1 MRLYHGRR
9 GGETSYSED
18 LKDRTKEVMAAIEEK
33 DIPGSDFLGWRRL
46 PEEGLDGIEELLE
59 RSESF
64 RKDID
69 VLLILGIGGSFL
81 GAKAVYEAL
90 APKFSPIEGCPEVL
104 FLGCDLSSE
113 ILEETLDYLEG
124 KSFGVNVI
132 SKSGKTLETA
142 AAFAFVEELLRR
154 RYPESWKERLVVT
167 TDPEK
172 GALRPFAK
180 AEDLLTYPVAEDVGG
195 RYSVLS
201 PVGLFPLAV
210 AGIDVK
216 ALLEGARDAKE
227 DVKRQGVDSDAAR
240 YAMDR
245 TIQRDAGKT
254 IEILATYDP
263 KAVGLGAWYAQ
274 LFGESEGKE
283 GKGLFPTSLL
293 FTRDLHSMGQWIQEG
308 PRTIFETLL
317 LFSEEPKTMIP
328 KDSLG
333 LGVEALRHR
342 AMEEMNRAA
351 IEGTMDAHEAG
362 DVPNFVW
369 ELPKKDAYHL
379 GAWLYAMEEA
389 CAISAVLLGV
399 NPFNQ
404 PGVEEYKSRMLENL
418 R

>member
-9 GGETSYSED
+9 GGETSYSEA
-18 LKDRTKEVMAAIEEK
+18 LKERTKEVLEAIQEK
-33 DIPGSDFLGWRRL
+33 EIPGSDFLGWRRL
-46 PEEGLDGIEELLE
+46 PEEGLESIEELLQAAE
-59 RSESF
+59 AFGEGL
-64 RKDID
+64 D

-90 APKFSPIEGCPEVL
+90 APHFSPIKGHPEVL

-113 ILEETLDYLEG
+113 ILTETLSYLEG

-142 AAFAFVEELLRR
+142 AAFAFVEALLRQ
-154 RYPESWKERLVVT
+154 RYPEEWKDRLVVT

-172 GALRPFAK
+172 GALRPFAQR
-180 AEDLLTYPVAEDVGG
+180 EGLLAYPVAEDVGG

-216 ALLEGARDAKE
+216 ALLEGARDAKQSLG
-227 DVKRQGVDSDAAR
+227 RNGVEADSAR

-245 TIQRDAGKT
+245 TIQRESGKT

-263 KAVGLGAWYAQ
+263 KAAGLGAWYAQ

-283 GKGLFPTSLL
+283 GKGLFPSSLL

-308 PRTIFETLL
+308 PRRIFETLL

-328 KDSLG
+328 EESLG

-342 AMEEMNRAA
+342 TVEEMNRAA

-362 DVPNFVW
+362 GVPNFFW

-379 GAWLYAMEEA
+379 GAWIYAMEEA
-389 CAISAVLLGV
+389 CAISAILLGV